1 MFITVPVRISR
12 GNSDNSG
19 VYGGVF
25 KHGPSYTEWMKQA
38 AKQDKNAKNTKK
50 DTK

>member
-19 VYGGVF
+19 VSLGVF

-38 AKQDKNAKNTKK
+38 AKQDKNTKK